1 MDWLL
6 TLQNYI
12 NSEQALRNMESERV
26 SERDLIFS
34 SVYPQ
39 YEVLGGIPRRF
50 GYSTET
56 AALELIYLDD
66 TYSSV
71 RERHTGNRELLI
83 KAMSNLSTK
92 EVQAFNHI
100 VWEQVSDMATEELK
114 RYEKQALDK
123 IHQVMEFETEKYIGN
138 G

>member
-6 TLQNYI
+6 TLQGYI
-12 NSEQALRNMESERV
+12 NSEQALRDMESERV

-34 SVYPQ
+34 GVYPQ

-71 RERHTGNRELLI
+71 RERHTGNRVCKLVNKCKI
-83 KAMSNLSTK
+83 
-92 EVQAFNHI
+92 FN
-100 VWEQVSDMATEELK
+100 ACK
-114 RYEKQALDK
+114 R
-123 IHQVMEFETEKYIGN
+123 HKYIDTN
-138 G
+138 D